1 VNTDADNTQN
11 RTTDEQ
17 ALIDSIRW
25 EVANPINRPEGGYY
39 PEIDLSDI
47 ECEVTRTVTQSAVVN
62 LTDVDDL
69 TDPQDS
75 VDSYDWEEHDENRED
90 EVWRISGMVK
100 QSDYS
105 ELMTRYTKLL
115 DLVRTVIPL
124 VDIEAVEIHERTQQG
139 AREE

>member
-1 VNTDADNTQN
+1 MNTDADNTQN

-100 QSDYS
+100 QSDYITLKS
-105 ELMTRYTKLL
+105 RYDHMLGLMNAALRIFHNVK
-115 DLVRTVIPL
+115 DG
-124 VDIEAVEIHERTQQG
+124 EKQ
-139 AREE
+139 